1 MNYKVIITTDA
12 ENDLECSIRYLL
24 EVKKSR
30 QAAKNVLNDFMIT
43 VKNLENVAGS
53 LRYCEHPKLSE
64 FGYKRINFVSHR
76 YFMSFRLDGNVAI
89 VDKIFHELQDYES
102 KIK

>member
-1 MNYKVIITTDA
+1 MNYKVIITSDA
-12 ENDLECSIRYLL
+12 ENDLERSIKYLL

-30 QAAKNVLNDFMIT
+30 QAAKNVLDDFAIT

-53 LRYCEHPKLSE
+53 LRYCEHPKLAE
-64 FGYKRINFVSHR
+64 LGYKRINFTAHR
-76 YFMSFRLDGNVAI
+76 YFLLFRLDGDVVI
-89 VDKIFHELQDYES
+89 VDKIFHELQDYEG